1 MYAPPYSF
9 YENQTYYFYLICL
22 FLGGLTY
29 GLKIDTTIRKET
41 IMKKPFTEH
50 SSDKDYT
57 DEEEIE
63 LDEKVI
69 YELQKNQELFL
80 LGKEQLNYYLKIK
93 ETRPLTTEEK
103 FEVNEIKTKLYES
116 VKKYSISLM
125 NAFIKGY
132 KTDSD
137 ARTDIE
143 GAMTD
148 KFFDEFEKYSSE
160 FSPTSYYKNY
170 FREKVREY
178 INKHSQHLS
187 TNDAQSLKIIRSI
200 QREFEAD
207 GIEPTAEL
215 VSTRSKQYGK
225 FLSVK
230 TVNKVLNRA
239 ENSGFTSISEATD
252 NGDMDNDP
260 LEMEIKEQRSNNLHR
275 IMEETLTPEE
285 IEFFLNYIRPDTNK
299 TSSYKDM
306 MKIYNLTEH
315 EVKSKVSEINS
326 KLMSRINELEQIN
339 NVSPNYNST
348 ITLQDSA
355 GDEVE
360 QDIISGFSD

>member
-1 MYAPPYSF
+1 
-9 YENQTYYFYLICL
+9 
-22 FLGGLTY
+22 
-29 GLKIDTTIRKET
+29 
-41 IMKKPFTEH
+41 
-50 SSDKDYT
+50 
-57 DEEEIE
+57 
-63 LDEKVI
+63 
-69 YELQKNQELFL
+69 
-80 LGKEQLNYYLKIK
+80 
-93 ETRPLTTEEK
+93 
-103 FEVNEIKTKLYES
+103 
-116 VKKYSISLM
+116 M